1 MTRDEFRQ
9 LKKLREREQRRKLQ
23 DAYEAA
29 KGPIDMPFLLLAMML
44 LGIGLIMH
52 LYASFPTAKSSSRQ
66 CNDP

>member
-44 LGIGLIMH
+44 LVWLF
-52 LYASFPTAKSSSRQ
+52 LKK
-66 CNDP
+66 